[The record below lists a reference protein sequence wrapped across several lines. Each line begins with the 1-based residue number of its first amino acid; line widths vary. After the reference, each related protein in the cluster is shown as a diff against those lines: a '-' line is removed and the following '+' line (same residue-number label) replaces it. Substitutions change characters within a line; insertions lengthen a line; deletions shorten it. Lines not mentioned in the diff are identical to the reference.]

1 MKICSKCGIEKP
13 LSAFSPRPDRPS
25 GVRSKCKACNVAQAL
40 AYNRAHPDK
49 TKAALARAYKTR
61 VERDK
66 AKSPEWHAARLA
78 AHKAKAA
85 KWRKEHPG
93 ANAKSVAAWYRA
105 HPDKTAVYRA
115 TKLRAAPTWANQFFI
130 QEAYALA
137 RLRTE
142 QKTGGHDKWH
152 VDHIVPL
159 RSKIVSGLHVE
170 SNLQVIPA
178 VHNQSKGNR
187 YWPDMPEVEY
197 GR

>member
-1 MKICSKCGIEKP
+1 MKTCTKCKTPKP
-13 LSAFSPRPDRPS
+13 ADEFHRDKSRKDGLFPH
-25 GVRSKCKACNVAQAL
+25 CKACAIKHVSEWQKANPEK
-40 AYNRAHPDK
+40 RAP
-49 TKAALARAYKTR
+49 
-61 VERDK
+61 VK
-66 AKSPEWHAARLA
+66 AKWQKANPQKSAAAARKWYA
-78 AHKAKAA
+78 AHYVAHRAKNRDVLNAWQSQWKRNNTPQVNANTARRRA
-85 KWRKEHPG
+85 K
-93 ANAKSVAAWYRA
+93 
-105 HPDKTAVYRA
+105 
-115 TKLRAAPTWANQFFI
+115 KLRATPAWANQFFI
-130 QEAYALA
+130 REAYALA

-178 VHNQSKGNR
+178 AHNQSKSNR